1 MTEPMKL
8 RARVAAPIESVRRAL
23 TDAAE
28 LRVWLAEHAEVD
40 LPERFAFWGR
50 YTPEGDAP
58 HQRPLH
64 VDETT
69 LRFSWLLDG
78 DDTTTEIRLEPED
91 TESTIVALSQTGF
104 DYQDALAE
112 RGVRSVLMTFWALS
126 LANLID
132 HLEGRE
138 LTPKVD
144 FTSPD
149 LRAQVMIDASPEQ
162 VFASL
167 VDSEAASR
175 WFGYP
180 IEIEPYVGGR
190 FAMGGIENNP
200 NPAKIVELE
209 PGSRLSVDWG
219 EGFGVGTWELE
230 DSEGR
235 TRLTLVSSGF
245 DSARPPYAAWCGT
258 ISGLAE
264 LRRYHE
270 LADWRPIWLQDATE
284 APQP

>member
-8 RARVAAPIESVRRAL
+8 RARVAAPIESVHRAL

-28 LRVWLAEHAEVD
+28 MRVWLAEHADVE

-78 DDTTTEIRLEPED
+78 EDTTTEIRLEPEHAG
-91 TESTIVALSQTGF
+91 STIVALSQTGF
-104 DYQDALAE
+104 DFQDALAE

-126 LANLID
+126 LANLVD

-144 FTSPD
+144 FTSPE
-149 LRAQVMIDASPEQ
+149 LRAQVTIDAPREQ
-162 VFASL
+162 VFASI

-190 FAMGGIENNP
+190 YAMGGIENNP
-200 NPAKIVELE
+200 NPAKIIELE

-219 EGFGVGTWELE
+219 EGFGIGTWELE

-235 TRLTLVSSGF
+235 TRLTLMASGF
-245 DSARPPYAAWCGT
+245 GRARPPYAAWSGT
-258 ISGLAE
+258 ISGVAE

-270 LADWRPIWLQDATE
+270 LADWRPIWLQDEVE

>member
-8 RARVAAPIESVRRAL
+8 RARVAAPIESVHRAL

-28 LRVWLAEHAEVD
+28 LRVWLAEHAEVE

-78 DDTTTEIRLEPED
+78 EDTTTEIRLER
-91 TESTIVALSQTGF
+91 ESDDSTVIALSQTHF
-104 DYQDALAE
+104 DFQEALAE
-112 RGVRSVLMTFWALS
+112 RGVRSVLLTFWSLS
-126 LANLID
+126 IANLVD

-144 FTSPD
+144 FTSAE
-149 LRAQVMIDASPEQ
+149 LRAQVTIDAPREQ

-167 VDSEAASR
+167 IDSEAASR

-180 IEIEPYVGGR
+180 IEIEPFVGGR
-190 FAMGGIENNP
+190 YAMGGIENNP

-235 TRLTLVSSGF
+235 TRLTLMASGF
-245 DSARPPYAAWCGT
+245 DSARPPYAAWSGT
-258 ISGLAE
+258 ISGVAE

-270 LADWRPIWLQDATE
+270 FADWRPIWLQDEVE